1 MYSISQKLY
10 ALTGSFFVSIFSD
23 PDGLLELSR
32 EQKEAGVLWRRP
44 REVFANAKIFFP
56 ELRPEDIVQRIV
68 ADCSLCASIVVCLLH
83 CRTHDSKVCTI
94 FYSLEL
100 LVSCRD
106 SDDDG
111 TLQAALPSLHPRGP
125 DGRLHI
131 SPTGEYELKVLFN
144 GAHRRVCPRT
154 DRTMILLNHS
164 LHP

>member
-83 CRTHDSKVCTI
+83 CRTHNSKVCTI
-94 FYSLEL
+94 FHSLEL
-100 LVSCRD
+100 LVSV
-106 SDDDG
+106 G
-111 TLQAALPSLHPRGP
+111 TLMMM
-125 DGRLHI
+125 
-131 SPTGEYELKVLFN
+131 
-144 GAHRRVCPRT
+144 AHYRRPYPLYTPEDRT
-154 DRTMILLNHS
+154 DGCIFLRQASMNSKCYLTVPIDEYALV
-164 LHP
+164 PIEK